1 MVKAY
6 LRYVQ
11 EKVLGGLVGNTANI
25 KLVKV
30 KSTTGKFM
38 ASACNEVV
46 NLTNM
51 RTGEVEF

>member
-11 EKVLGGLVGNTANI
+11 EKVLGCLVGNTANI

-30 KSTTGKFM
+30 KGTTGKYM

-46 NLTNM
+46 SLTNM

>member
-1 MVKAY
+1 M
-6 LRYVQ
+6 
-11 EKVLGGLVGNTANI
+11 GNSANI

-30 KSTTGKFM
+30 KNTTGKYL

-51 RTGEVEF
+51 RTGEVEY

>member
-1 MVKAY
+1 M
-6 LRYVQ
+6 
-11 EKVLGGLVGNTANI
+11 VGNTANI

-30 KSTTGKFM
+30 KGASGKYM